1 MKITEDIRSV
11 TDLKRNT
18 RELLDHVRETRRPLV
33 LTTNGKA
40 EAVLLDAQTYENY
53 IRALNLAK
61 LLAVGEEDIAMG
73 RTRPA
78 REFLEEFKR
87 EHKIRG

>member
-18 RELLDHVRETRRPLV
+18 RELIDQVTETKRPVV

-40 EAVLLDAQTYENY
+40 EAVLMDAATYERY
-53 IRALNLAK
+53 ISALNLAK
-61 LLAVGEEDIAMG
+61 LLKPAEDDIAKG

-78 REFLEEFKR
+78 QEVLDELRREY
-87 EHKIRG
+87 KIRG

>member
-18 RELLDHVRETRRPLV
+18 RELLDHVNETKRPMV
-33 LTTNGKA
+33 LTTNGRA
-40 EAVLLDAQTYENY
+40 EAVLLDAGTFERYV
-53 IRALNLAK
+53 RALNLAK
-61 LLAVGEEDIAMG
+61 LLAPAEEDVAMG

>member
-18 RELLDHVRETRRPLV
+18 RELINQVTETKRPVV

-40 EAVLLDAQTYENY
+40 EAVLIDAATYERY
-53 IRALNLAK
+53 ISALNLAR
-61 LLAVGEEDIAMG
+61 LLKPALEDVAQG

-78 REFLEEFKR
+78 REFLDELRR
-87 EHKIRG
+87 EHNLRG